1 MNYKSVY
8 KLKHILLTIYLQN
21 MLESFIFNWYNKEKR
36 KKEKELVI

>member
-36 KKEKELVI
+36 KKKRS